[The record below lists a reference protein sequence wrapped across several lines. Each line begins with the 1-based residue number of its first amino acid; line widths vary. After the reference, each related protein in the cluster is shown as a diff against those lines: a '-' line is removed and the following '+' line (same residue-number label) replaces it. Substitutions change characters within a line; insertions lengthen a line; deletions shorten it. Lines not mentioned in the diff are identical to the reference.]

1 MRALFI
7 GKVFPEPSSTAA
19 GRRSID
25 VMQSLQAAGW
35 ELHFACC
42 AQPSPHAVDLG
53 AHGISVHSI
62 RVNETAFDPWLRAL
76 QPELVL
82 FDRFM
87 MEEQFAWRV
96 SQQCPQALRVIDTS
110 DLHCLRAAR
119 QDALK
124 TGGAFCHQHPIA
136 LREIAAI
143 YRSDLSLLISDYE
156 LAYVQKQFRVPSDL
170 LAYWPFFVDP
180 PSKPFVSFEQR
191 RHFVLLGSLQHAPNL
206 DAARWCL
213 QSIWPRI
220 RAQIPEAELH
230 CYGSYGDRYAH
241 ELHQPAIGFHFKGR
255 AENAIDTLKQYRVQL
270 APLRFGA
277 GLKGKL
283 FDAMESGTPSVST
296 PIGLEGILGPDC
308 PWGCAISEDPDPIA
322 ATAIQ
327 LYQEQEHWTDCQAAG
342 IKILKRRFD
351 RSHWWAQLPKIIQQ
365 AQANMATR
373 RSANFIGQMLR
384 HHQHRSTEFMSRWI
398 EVKNA
403 ASATH

>member
-7 GKVFPEPSSTAA
+7 GKVFPEPASTAA
-19 GRRSID
+19 GRRSMD

-42 AQPSPHAVDLG
+42 AQPSSHAVDLG

-62 RVNETAFDPWLRAL
+62 RVNEAAFDPWLKAL

-87 MEEQFAWRV
+87 IEEQFGWRV
-96 SQQCPQALRVIDTS
+96 AQQCPQALRVIDTS

-119 QDALK
+119 AQALK
-124 TGGAFCHQHPIA
+124 TGSAFCPQHPMA

-156 LAYVQKQFRVPSDL
+156 HAYLQKQFSVPSDL

-180 PSKPFVSFEQR
+180 PRKPFVSFEQR

-255 AENAIDTLKQYRVQL
+255 AENAINTLAQYRIQL

-296 PIGLEGILGPDC
+296 PIGLEGILDPDC
-308 PWGCAISEDPDPIA
+308 PWGCAISEDPAQIA

-327 LYQEQEHWTDCQAAG
+327 LYQAQQPWQDCQAAG
-342 IKILKRRFD
+342 QTILQNRFD
-351 RSHWWAQLPKIIQQ
+351 RSYWWAQLPAMIQQ
-365 AQANMATR
+365 AQADIAAR

-398 EVKNA
+398 EAKNA
-403 ASATH
+403 ATTTH

>member
-7 GKVFPEPSSTAA
+7 GKVFPETASTAA
-19 GRRSID
+19 GRRSMD

-42 AQPSPHAVDLG
+42 AQPSSHAVDLG

-62 RVNETAFDPWLRAL
+62 RVNEAAFDPWLKAL

-87 MEEQFAWRV
+87 IDEQFGWRV
-96 SQQCPQALRVIDTS
+96 AQQCPQALRVIDTS

-119 QDALK
+119 AQALK
-124 TGGAFCHQHPIA
+124 SGSAFCPQHPMA

-156 LAYVQKQFRVPSDL
+156 HAYLQKQFSVPSDL

-180 PSKPFVSFEQR
+180 PRKPFTGFEQR

-230 CYGSYGDRYAH
+230 CYGSYGDGYAH

-255 AENAIDTLKQYRVQL
+255 AENAINTLTQYRVQL

-296 PIGLEGILGPDC
+296 PIGLEGILGSDC
-308 PWGCAISEDPDPIA
+308 PWGCAVSEDPAQIA
-322 ATAIQ
+322 ATAVQ
-327 LYQEQEHWTDCQAAG
+327 LYQRQQSWQDCQAAG
-342 IKILKRRFD
+342 QKILQTRFD

-365 AQANMATR
+365 AQADMATR

-398 EVKNA
+398 EAKNA

>member
-1 MRALFI
+1 MQLIEFFKVSSYDICFATPCSKKEHSYPLEKINVSTEAIEVNNSSFNDFI
-7 GKVFPEPSSTAA
+7 QKLNP
-19 GRRSID
+19 D
-25 VMQSLQAAGW
+25 V
-35 ELHFACC
+35 
-42 AQPSPHAVDLG
+42 V
-53 AHGISVHSI
+53 I
-62 RVNETAFDPWLRAL
+62 
-76 QPELVL
+76 

-96 SQQCPQALRVIDTS
+96 AQQCPQALRVIDTS

-180 PSKPFVSFEQR
+180 PSKPFVSFDQR

-255 AENAIDTLKQYRVQL
+255 AENAGDTLKQYRVQL

-296 PIGLEGILGPDC
+296 PIGLEGILDPDC
-308 PWGCAISEDPDPIA
+308 PWGCAISENPAPIA

-327 LYQEQEHWTDCQAAG
+327 LYQRQQSWQDCQAAG
-342 IKILKRRFD
+342 LKILNTRFQ
-351 RSHWWAQLPKIIQQ
+351 RSYWWAQLPKIIQQ
-365 AQANMATR
+365 AQAEMATR

-398 EVKNA
+398 EAKNA